1 MEIYYYSSVIQ
12 SPADFTDISEM
23 TDNVSTTFEKRHDKD
38 PDLNPDSNHGSLSV
52 EVRRLGRILIIQMPM
67 FMVLSSWQSHCE
79 SSPGSFDE
87 CRTAPSG
94 RRPSVCILYIIKRL
108 TLL

>member
-1 MEIYYYSSVIQ
+1 LFVAQSLTELLLHSSNNNKTV
-12 SPADFTDISEM
+12 
-23 TDNVSTTFEKRHDKD
+23 
-38 PDLNPDSNHGSLSV
+38 
-52 EVRRLGRILIIQMPM
+52 

-94 RRPSVCILYIIKRL
+94 HRPKTKPDELSCESAY
-108 TLL
+108 TGC